1 MKRKNAGFTLYELII
16 VMAIIAIISGI
27 AVPNMIGWRDRSKI
41 KAAFEN
47 TRGDLQWAKTRAIR
61 DHDKVAVVFEAD
73 RYVMYNTTG
82 AIIRSRQL
90 PTGVVI
96 DLAASTIPA
105 DPDNLSQLK
114 TLFEVRG
121 RCDENSNG
129 DLTAGLLVLKSSVG
143 DQRRISINP
152 LGQIRQ
158 E

>member
-1 MKRKNAGFTLYELII
+1 MKRNNAGFTLWEVII

-47 TRGDLQWAKTRAIR
+47 LRGDLQWAKTRAIR
-61 DHDKVAVVFEAD
+61 DHDQVAVVFEAD
-73 RYVMYNTTG
+73 RYEIYNTAG
-82 AIIRSRQL
+82 AIVRSRQL

-105 DPDNLSQLK
+105 DPDDMNQLK
-114 TLFEVRG
+114 TVFEVRG

-129 DLTAGLLVLKSSVG
+129 DLTNGLLVLKSSVG